1 MSTAPQTVAAS
12 ADGSVRVERVVTSG
26 TFSLDGGTWEVENNV
41 WIVGDGQRCLV
52 IDPAH
57 SPEAVRE
64 AVARVVQESGAAL
77 GVVEHRDDHGDRGAG
92 RGHRVRSR
100 RTARAAPIPAP
111 TRSAARSPMV
121 SV

>member
-1 MSTAPQTVAAS
+1 MRGIGRLARDSGLTVS
-12 ADGSVRVERVVTSG
+12 ALRFYDGAGV
-26 TFSLDGGTWEVENNV
+26 
-41 WIVGDGQRCLV
+41 LV
-52 IDPAH
+52 PAH
-57 SPEAVRE
+57 VDPQSSYRWYSDEQVL
-64 AVARVVQESGAAL
+64 VARLVARLRRVGMPVADIRR
-77 GVVEHRDDHGDRGAG
+77 VVEHRDDHGDRGAG